1 MKRLVGLVFVLYI
14 GSMSTSAN
22 AGDSPGAWLI
32 LRSGAENFIFP
43 DNRSEISSMKQCVKV
58 LRGMGRWWAAEG
70 NKVKLYADGS
80 EIPNWI
86 ELDNKVFREWA
97 ERSDHVVAHWSDP
110 KGAVFVWN
118 VQCIRA
124 E

>member
-1 MKRLVGLVFVLYI
+1 MKRLVGLAFGLCI
-14 GSMSTSAN
+14 GAMSTSAN
-22 AGDSPGAWLI
+22 AGDIPGAWLI
-32 LRSGAENFIFP
+32 LRSSVENLIST

-58 LRGMGRWWAAEG
+58 LRGMGRWWVAEG

-86 ELDNKVFREWA
+86 KLDNKVFREWA
-97 ERSDHVVAHWSDP
+97 ERSDHVVANWSDQ
-110 KGAVFVWN
+110 KGHAFYWN
-118 VQCIRA
+118 VQCIRS